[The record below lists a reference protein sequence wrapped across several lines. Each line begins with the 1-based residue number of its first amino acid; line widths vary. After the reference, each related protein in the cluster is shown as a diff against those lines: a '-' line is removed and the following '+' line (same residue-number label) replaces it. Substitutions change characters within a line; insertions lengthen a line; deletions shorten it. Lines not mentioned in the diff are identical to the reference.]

1 MKNSWQK
8 GETLTLT
15 APYAVASGDG
25 FKVGLIFAI
34 ASSAAAISTPVEGQ
48 TTGVCDVL
56 AVTADTAAGPGVAIY
71 WDDTAK
77 KATTTVGSN
86 IKIGVTAAAKTGSE
100 TTVRVRLNGVF

>member
-1 MKNSWQK
+1 MKNNWQE
-8 GETLTLT
+8 GEALDLT
-15 APYAVASGDG
+15 APYDVVGGAG

-34 ASSAAAISTPVEGQ
+34 ATSTALSGTAVVGQ
-48 TTGVCDVL
+48 TRGVVDLL

-86 IKIGVTAAAKTGSE
+86 IKIGVTAAAKLGTD
-100 TTVRVRLNGVF
+100 TTVRVRLNGTF